1 MKKLILALL
10 LATPT
15 CQPAHSHEI
24 NSLDYPSPFLMEW
37 IHNCSEEL
45 KMQYY
50 MKGYP
55 PSFAQRSAIVNCACV
70 IDQLRAMYSQNKL
83 MGMNPEDRR
92 EASEEATLKCLNI
105 EGKVS

>member
-10 LATPT
+10 LAAPT
-15 CQPAHSHEI
+15 CQPGYSHQI
-24 NSLDYPSPFLMEW
+24 DSLDYPSPFLMEW

-55 PSFAQRSAIVNCACV
+55 PPIAQRSAIYNCACV
-70 IDQLRAMYSQNKL
+70 IDQLRIEYSQNEIMRMDGK
-83 MGMNPEDRR
+83 ER
-92 EASEEATLKCLNI
+92 ENVSEEATLKCLGL
-105 EGKVS
+105 GKVS

>member
-10 LATPT
+10 LAAPT
-15 CQPAHSHEI
+15 CQPGYSHQI
-24 NSLDYPSPFLMEW
+24 DSLDYPSPFLMEW

-55 PSFAQRSAIVNCACV
+55 PPIAERSAIYNCACV
-70 IDQLRAMYSQNKL
+70 IDQLRSKYSQNIL
-83 MGMNPEDRR
+83 MGMSQEERR
-92 EASEEATLKCLNI
+92 DASEEATLKCLGS
-105 EGKVS
+105 GKVS